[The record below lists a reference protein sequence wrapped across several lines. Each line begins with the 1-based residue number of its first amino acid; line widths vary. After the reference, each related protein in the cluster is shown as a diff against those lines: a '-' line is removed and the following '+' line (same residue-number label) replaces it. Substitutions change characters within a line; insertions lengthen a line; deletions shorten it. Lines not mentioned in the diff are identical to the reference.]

1 MGNNLKI
8 FLGSFYLIILLVF
21 LYLLFSFIEIN
32 RLDDFSYYK
41 ELQVVLENLVGSNL
55 YLNLLIFFFFCVIW
69 VALLGFGSPILLI
82 SGILF
87 GKWVGT
93 FISVISISIGAL
105 ALYSIANFFF
115 KDLVKELLEKK
126 FSKYI
131 YLFKKNEF
139 YYFLAFRLAG
149 GLGVPFGLQNIL
161 PVIFN
166 IKKRNYLLASLIGLT
181 PTFFIMNTIGSGLN
195 LYIKQAEKFNFTN
208 LLLTKEIY
216 IPIITFLIIIIISA
230 FIKNKIFRTED

>member
-1 MGNNLKI
+1 MSKNLKI
-8 FLGSFYLIILLVF
+8 FLGSFYLIILSLF
-21 LYLLFSFIEIN
+21 LYFLFSYIEIN
-32 RLDDFSYYK
+32 RLNDFSYYK
-41 ELQVVLENLVGSNL
+41 EVQIILETLIGSNF

-69 VALLGFGSPILLI
+69 VALLGFGSPLLLI

-93 FISVISISIGAL
+93 FISVVSISIGAL
-105 ALYSIANFFF
+105 VLYSIANFFF
-115 KDLVKELLEKK
+115 KDIVRELLERK

-149 GLGVPFGLQNIL
+149 GLGIPFGLQNIL
-161 PVIFN
+161 PVVFN
-166 IKKRNYLLASLIGLT
+166 IKKVNYFIASLIGLT

-208 LLLTKEIY
+208 LLFTKEIY
-216 IPIITFLIIIIISA
+216 IPIIIFIIILLMSV
-230 FIKNKIFRTED
+230 FIKNKIFITEK

>member
-1 MGNNLKI
+1 MSKNLKI
-8 FLGSFYLIILLVF
+8 FLGSFYLIILSLF
-21 LYLLFSFIEIN
+21 LYFLFSYIEIN
-32 RLDDFSYYK
+32 RLNDFSYYK
-41 ELQVVLENLVGSNL
+41 EVQIILETLIGSNF

-69 VALLGFGSPILLI
+69 VALLGFGSPLLLI

-93 FISVISISIGAL
+93 FISVVSISIGAL
-105 ALYSIANFFF
+105 VLYSVANFFF
-115 KDLVKELLEKK
+115 KDLVRELLERK

-149 GLGVPFGLQNIL
+149 GLGIPFGLQNIL
-161 PVIFN
+161 PVVFN
-166 IKKRNYLLASLIGLT
+166 IKKVNYFIASLIGLT

-208 LLLTKEIY
+208 LLFTKEIY
-216 IPIITFLIIIIISA
+216 IPIIIFIIILLMSA
-230 FIKNKIFRTED
+230 FIKNKIFITEK